1 MFWELYLRS
10 SRILQVL
17 FVAVALTAVA
27 IDSRASRGADFRVY
41 YNAARVLIDHQGQ
54 LYGPLSGIGW
64 PQYFRYPPFF
74 LLIFLPFALLPFK
87 AAAAAWLAL
96 KCVVLYLLIRAL
108 ARRLDFPSTGFWWL
122 VPVLLCGS
130 FLAQEFGL
138 GNAQFLT
145 FGLVAASLL
154 SLERHPSQ
162 AASLLAFAASLKVWP
177 LFFLPYMAAR
187 RHGRA
192 ALLTLG
198 LIVALALLPAA
209 HFGWSGNIALLRQ
222 WSAQEWSTS
231 GLGEDSWFPGQSLS
245 DVLQRYLTRM
255 DYSKWPDPNYPQVHF
270 LRIDPDVVTWIW
282 VLMAGSAYLGLLWLA
297 RRASPTSSSGPPLL
311 LTEALAFCALPLLE
325 PFAHRIAFVVFL
337 WPAMVA
343 GAALARPGFLPPRA
357 KLLVWAAA
365 AIEGIQPLVP
375 GAKMQRLFQVLGVDF
390 WAACM
395 LTAGLLLAWLQWWR
409 MQTQAAREASRATAS
424 YQLSAGR

>member
-1 MFWELYLRS
+1 MRS
-10 SRILQVL
+10 TRVLQIL
-17 FVAVALTAVA
+17 FVILAVLAVATVTAHA
-27 IDSRASRGADFRVY
+27 TRAADFRVY
-41 YNAARVLIDHQGQ
+41 YYAARVLIDHRGQ

-87 AAAAAWLAL
+87 AAAAAWVAL
-96 KCVVLYLLIRAL
+96 KCVVLYGLVRAL
-108 ARRLDFPSTGFWWL
+108 ARRLDFPRTGWWWL
-122 VPVLLCGS
+122 LPVLLCGS
-130 FLAQEFGL
+130 FVAQEFGL
-138 GNAQFLT
+138 GNAQFLI
-145 FGLVAASLL
+145 FGLVAAGLL
-154 SLERHPSQ
+154 SLERHESQ
-162 AASLLAFAASLKVWP
+162 AASLLALAASLKVWP
-177 LFFLPYMAAR
+177 LFFVPYMTAR
-187 RHGRA
+187 RHVRA

-198 LIVALALLPAA
+198 LTAVLALLPAA
-209 HFGWSGNIALLRQ
+209 YFGWNGNIALFRQ
-222 WSAQEWSTS
+222 WFVQEWSTS

-255 DYSKWPDPNYPQVHF
+255 DYSKWPDPNYPQLHL
-270 LRIDPDVVTWIW
+270 LRIDPVVVTWIW
-282 VLMAGSAYLGLLWLA
+282 VLMAGGAYLGLLWLA
-297 RRASPTSSSGPPLL
+297 RRASNTTAGRPPVL

-343 GAALARPGFLPPRA
+343 GAALARPGLLPPRS
-357 KLLVWAAA
+357 KVFLWAAA
-365 AIEGIQPLVP
+365 AIEGVQPLVP

-409 MQTQAAREASRATAS
+409 TRTEAAGKTSRATAS
-424 YQLSAGR
+424 FELSARR

>member
-1 MFWELYLRS
+1 MRS
-10 SRILQVL
+10 TRVLQVL
-17 FVAVALTAVA
+17 FVVLAVLAVATVTAHA
-27 IDSRASRGADFRVY
+27 TRAADFRVY
-41 YNAARVLIDHQGQ
+41 YYAARVLIDHQGQ

-87 AAAAAWLAL
+87 AAAAAWVAL
-96 KCVVLYLLIRAL
+96 KCVVLYALVRAL
-108 ARRLDFPSTGFWWL
+108 ARRLDFPRTGWWWL
-122 VPVLLCGS
+122 LPVLLCGS
-130 FLAQEFGL
+130 FVAQEFGL
-138 GNAQFLT
+138 GNAQFLI
-145 FGLVAASLL
+145 FALVAAGLL
-154 SLERHPSQ
+154 SLERHESQ

-177 LFFLPYMAAR
+177 LFFVPYMTAR
-187 RHGRA
+187 RHVRA

-198 LIVALALLPAA
+198 LTAVLALLPAA
-209 HFGWSGNIALLRQ
+209 YFGWNGNIALLRQ

-245 DVLQRYLTRM
+245 DILQRYLTRM
-255 DYSKWPDPNYPQVHF
+255 DYSKWPDPNYPQLHL

-282 VLMAGSAYLGLLWLA
+282 VLMAGGAYLGLLWLA
-297 RRASPTSSSGPPLL
+297 RRASNTTGGRPPLL

-325 PFAHRIAFVVFL
+325 PFAHRIAFVVLL

-343 GAALARPGFLPPRA
+343 GAALAQPGLLPPRS
-357 KLLVWAAA
+357 KMLVWAAA
-365 AIEGIQPLVP
+365 SLEGIQPLVP

-409 MQTQAAREASRATAS
+409 TETQAARETSRATS
-424 YQLSAGR
+424 SFELSARR